1 MLYIIKNILTNVL
14 SSLYTEF
21 FESLLFA
28 FLFAFFY
35 EYAKK
40 HGGYKKAVYDFYI
53 RFKSNKDDR
62 IRFYFMFYIAM
73 TLFRTLLGRSLWI
86 NTLSDVFGSWTLYD
100 SNGHLYTEGIENI
113 ILFLPLCYLYFA
125 LPEKRNYSKNRI
137 LFAIQFS
144 FLLSLA
150 IEFSQLFLKL
160 GSFQLSDIAFNTLGG
175 FLGGL
180 LYVCLHHKKNNE
192 QRRR

>member
-1 MLYIIKNILTNVL
+1 MLFIIKNILTNVL

-28 FLFAFFY
+28 FLFVFFY
-35 EYAKK
+35 DYAKK
-40 HGGYKKAVYDFYI
+40 NGGYKKAIYDFYLS
-53 RFKSNKDDR
+53 FKSNKDHR
-62 IRFYFMFYIAM
+62 LRFYFIFYVAM
-73 TLFRTLLGRSLWI
+73 ILFRTLLGRSLWI

-113 ILFLPLCYLYFA
+113 ILFLPLCYLYFT
-125 LPEKRNYSKNRI
+125 LPENRSYSKNRI
-137 LFAIQFS
+137 LFAMRFS
-144 FLLSLA
+144 FLFSLA
-150 IEFSQLFLKL
+150 IEFSQLFFKL

-180 LYVCLHHKKNNE
+180 LYVCLHHKKNKE
-192 QRRR
+192 

>member
-1 MLYIIKNILTNVL
+1 MLFIIKNILTNVL

-28 FLFAFFY
+28 FLFVFFY
-35 EYAKK
+35 DYAKK
-40 HGGYKKAVYDFYI
+40 NGGYKKAIYDFYLS
-53 RFKSNKDDR
+53 FKSNKDHR
-62 IRFYFMFYIAM
+62 LRFYFIFYVAM
-73 TLFRTLLGRSLWI
+73 ILFRTLLGRSLWI

-113 ILFLPLCYLYFA
+113 ILFLPLCYLYFT
-125 LPEKRNYSKNRI
+125 LPENRNYSKNRI
-137 LFAIQFS
+137 LFAMKFS
-144 FLLSLA
+144 FLFSLA
-150 IEFSQLFLKL
+150 IEFSQLFFKL

-180 LYVCLHHKKNNE
+180 IYVCLHHKKNKE
-192 QRRR
+192 